1 MDLDIFNHLENPS
14 LHLNQFSR
22 VQVVELMLNHPSVD
36 VNDKIRDGQTLLHFA
51 VKIYDLD
58 VVEVVLL
65 EKFEKRSGYYN
76 ELVGDDKGNTA
87 LHVAAQE
94 LGGTGV
100 YEEEDRIQAKAEME
114 IVKKLLNYASKD
126 DINDQ
131 NDEGKTALHI
141 LAGALSDAN
150 FKYYYNWY
158 IPYPDLQFFQEF
170 LAAGADTTIKDNEG
184 KTPLDYIE
192 LSDEYREVIDG
203 ILESLKKDESE
214 NSLKM

>member
-1 MDLDIFNHLENPS
+1 MQLDIFNHLDNPS

-22 VQVVELMLNHPSVD
+22 VQVVQLMLNHPSVD
-36 VNDKIRDGQTLLHFA
+36 VNDEISDGQTLLHFA
-51 VKIYDLD
+51 VKISDLD
-58 VVEVVLL
+58 VVKAVL
-65 EKFEKRSGYYN
+65 FEKGKYSGYYN
-76 ELVGDDKGNTA
+76 DLVGDDKGNTA
-87 LHVAAQE
+87 LHVAALE

-100 YEEEDRIQAKAEME
+100 YEEEDRIQAEAEME
-114 IVKKLLNYASKD
+114 IVKELLNYASKD

-141 LAGALSDAN
+141 LADALSDSN
-150 FKYYYNWY
+150 FEYYYEWY

-192 LSDEYREVIDG
+192 LSDEYMVVINE
-203 ILESLKKDESE
+203 ILEEKKSLIF
-214 NSLKM
+214 